1 MRFED
6 IIKYIKENFK
16 EKPSIH
22 FVDEDGFPVAYAV
35 DVDISHEIRIKAP
48 NYLNIKDKEI
58 NLVFNHITEIPTGGY
73 TDRRYIVIKGKI
85 QDIEGNLVLKPTKY
99 YNWDEKQ
106 LPFVSYCEKNVN
118 RAKEYLEKLSK
129 LKGKPIKPK
138 IGGFWLVFKT
148 LRLPFLIASILP
160 ALIGIMIAINEG
172 YIDLTYAFLIVIGV
186 ALIHAAL
193 NVANDYHDHITG
205 ADVINLTPTPFSGGS
220 RVIQH
225 GLVEP
230 STSFKIF
237 SSLYVAGISIGL
249 YFTLLRG
256 VWILILMSIG
266 VFISYFYSA
275 KPLRFSEKGLGE
287 IMVGIGFGPII
298 TLGSYVAMT
307 GKLSLIP
314 LLVSIPIG
322 TLIALILYVNEI
334 PDREWDIKAGKLTLV
349 ARMKKENIAKGYLLG
364 IIVTYLSYLL
374 CLLIEALPII
384 SIVVL
389 AFLPLAIKI
398 YKGIKSGYHDPY
410 SMVPICAAHINFYTY
425 FALAVLLSLLLNF
438 IIVNLML

>member
-6 IIKYIKENFK
+6 LIKYIKENFK

-22 FVDEDGFPVAYAV
+22 FIDEDGFPIAYAV
-35 DVDISHEIRIKAP
+35 DVEISHEIIIKTP
-48 NYLNIKDKEI
+48 KYLNIKDKEV
-58 NLVFNHITEIPTGGY
+58 NLVFNHITEIPSGGY
-73 TDRRYIVIKGKI
+73 TDRRYIVIRGKV

-138 IGGFWLVFKT
+138 IGVFWFVFKT

-172 YIDLTYAFLIVIGV
+172 YIDLTSAFLIVIGV

-225 GLVEP
+225 GLIEP

-237 SSLYVAGISIGL
+237 SSLYIAGIAIGL

-256 VWILILMSIG
+256 IWVLVLMSIG

-275 KPLRFSEKGLGE
+275 KPLRFAEKGLGE

-298 TLGSYVAMT
+298 TLGSYVAIT
-307 GKLSLIP
+307 GKLSFIP

-349 ARMKKENIAKGYLLG
+349 ARMKKENIAKGYLIG
-364 IIVTYLSYLL
+364 IIITYLSYVL
-374 CLLIEALPII
+374 CLFLRALPIY
-384 SIVVL
+384 SLVVL
-389 AFLPLAIKI
+389 ALLPLAIKV

-410 SMVPICAAHINFYTY
+410 SMIPVCAAHINFYIY
-425 FALAVLLSLLLNF
+425 FALLVLLSLIL
-438 IIVNLML
+438 NLMLVNLPL